1 MSRAQIS
8 VSSGKFVMLDDGSLK
23 GKRTPVETGM
33 QNETKVVLTSGVTE
47 GDRVILQQRRPQQG
61 GWGR

>member
-1 MSRAQIS
+1 
-8 VSSGKFVMLDDGSLK
+8 MLDDGSPK

-33 QNETKVVLTSGVTE
+33 QNETKVVITSGVTE
-47 GDRVILQQRRPQQG
+47 GDRVTLQQRKPSQG

>member
-1 MSRAQIS
+1 
-8 VSSGKFVMLDDGSLK
+8 MLDDGSAK

-33 QNETKVVLTSGVTE
+33 QNETKVVIKSGVTE
-47 GDRVILQQRRPQQG
+47 GDRVILQQRKPPQGG